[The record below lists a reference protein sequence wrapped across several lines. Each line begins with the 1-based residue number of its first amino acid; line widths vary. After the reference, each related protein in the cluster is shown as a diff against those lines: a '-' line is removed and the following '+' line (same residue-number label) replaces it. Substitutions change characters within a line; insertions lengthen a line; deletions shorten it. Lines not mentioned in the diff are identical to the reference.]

1 MATMKA
7 PAVLSRNSAST
18 VPDNRVV
25 YFACCDGTLMLAPD
39 TRLSPQQCGLPPT
52 MWRRCEAVGA
62 KEIEAVSVILARQ
75 EFEHRRKLKV
85 QQALKELDFLKQAR
99 IGAKLRASMNYS
111 KNDVAANQI
120 QERQWQLREDRALA
134 VIASELD
141 PTHCFD
147 PTTREAMLQMERTEQ
162 SRSPLAHV
170 NQKPVGVLNG

>member
-1 MATMKA
+1 MAAMRA
-7 PAVLSRNSAST
+7 PGVLSRNSASA
-18 VPDNRVV
+18 VPDNRVA

-39 TRLSPQQCGLPPT
+39 TRLSPAQCGLPPQLC
-52 MWRRCEAVGA
+52 RRCEAVGA

-85 QQALKELDFLKQAR
+85 QQAMKEIEFIKQSR

-120 QERQWQLREDRALA
+120 QERQWAMREERALA

-141 PTHCFD
+141 PTHTFD
-147 PTTREAMLQMERTEQ
+147 PTNREVMLQMESTEQ
-162 SRSPLAHV
+162 SRSRLAHV
-170 NQKPVGVLNG
+170 NRKPVGVLNG